1 MSSFEGFF
9 KYIYISFHQKLMFS
23 VCFEHLLKNL
33 NQGQYRLTYT
43 VLLEK
48 LINFDKK
55 HMVCSIFPRYLAN
68 TDKEATVCPF
78 KDLVYCPF
86 IDLIYCPSK
95 DIIQIST

>member
-1 MSSFEGFF
+1 
-9 KYIYISFHQKLMFS
+9 MFS
-23 VCFEHLLKNL
+23 FCFEHLLKKL
-33 NQGQYRLTYT
+33 NQGQYRLTYIYT

-68 TDKEATVCPF
+68 SDKEATVFPF

-86 IDLIYCPSK
+86 TDLIYCPSK
-95 DIIQIST
+95 DIVQIST